1 MPPAEICEG
10 IPPSLLWS
18 FYCLPLAKDD
28 ILTIT
33 GTTGGG
39 RQPTGARNAPSR
51 GGHLGIVCFFFLM
64 MQCFPILNEVI
75 FCTMFQKIKNHRA
88 NDVHRPPLALRK
100 LVLMIVQFVRN

>member
-1 MPPAEICEG
+1 
-10 IPPSLLWS
+10 
-18 FYCLPLAKDD
+18 
-28 ILTIT
+28 
-33 GTTGGG
+33 
-39 RQPTGARNAPSR
+39 
-51 GGHLGIVCFFFLM
+51 M

>member
-1 MPPAEICEG
+1 MPQVGVG
-10 IPPSLLWS
+10 IWALS
-18 FYCLPLAKDD
+18 
-28 ILTIT
+28 
-33 GTTGGG
+33 
-39 RQPTGARNAPSR
+39 
-51 GGHLGIVCFFFLM
+51 VFFLM